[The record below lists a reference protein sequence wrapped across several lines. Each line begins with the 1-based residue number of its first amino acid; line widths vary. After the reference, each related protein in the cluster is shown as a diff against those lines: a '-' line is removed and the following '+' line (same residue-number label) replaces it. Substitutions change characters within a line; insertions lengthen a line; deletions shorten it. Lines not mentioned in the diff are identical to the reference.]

1 MNDRKWLLPLALT
14 AGFIFILSLRQ
25 LSDPDLGFHLKYGK
39 WIVQNLRF
47 PSTDLSTYTVSD
59 HPYVDLHWLFQV
71 MLYGVYSLTGYPG
84 LSLFVCSLTLLLSLL
99 LLLRSRLN
107 KVTLPVVSLLLLIS
121 FLIIDFRIAPRPEL
135 FSFLF
140 LAAVIFLLDIRIDT
154 GRNLLYLL
162 PPLFLLWTNMHALFI
177 LGLIVLALYFLCG
190 LMPGRTIDRPLLFWG
205 TLSML
210 VCLVNPYGIKAF
222 EFPIALL
229 TRFDPRNIYNQHIQ
243 EFMPFFAQP
252 GFFLR
257 DYLFLGYLLL
267 SFLLLF
273 VDRKKTRL
281 HEVILMVVFAF
292 LAFNS
297 IRNIPMFIV
306 VAFPVASRS
315 LSGLLQRCAVDTKAK
330 APLFALYLILILLPA
345 ALSLRLLT
353 NSWYLNNNS
362 FNKTGLG
369 IDRSQQPADAA
380 SFLMKNHLDGR
391 ILNSLG
397 FGGWLSW
404 ALPQPVFIDG
414 RLEVMQEALYQ
425 EITSSWNGD
434 LQGLIHRYKPS
445 LIVYNY
451 LKYYPWTFQ
460 LKDMPEWRLV
470 YLDGIAAIFAHE
482 GYAPEIK
489 AIDLTSL
496 PPKEHLV
503 EPHPFLSWAE
513 GFYKPVDYGQIDAMH
528 RGLFHLQ
535 MRTVTKGTE
544 RTGQAALLFNQAN
557 DHYRRGDFTSALALY
572 DSAIRVYPG
581 YAKAY
586 NNRGILKAFELKDYA
601 SAKKDF
607 DKTLEI
613 DPGNADAFL
622 NRGTVNLY
630 LKDAEAAC
638 YDWQQAMKLGNPKAA
653 RLLET
658 YCRRK

>member
-39 WIVQNLRF
+39 WIVENLRF
-47 PSTDLSTYTVSD
+47 PSTDQSTYTVSD

-84 LSLFVCSLTLLLSLL
+84 LSLFFCSLTLLLSLL
-99 LLLRSRLN
+99 LLLRSRLD
-107 KVTLPVVSLLLLIS
+107 KGTLPVVSLLLLIS

-140 LAAVIFLLDIRIDT
+140 LAALIFLLDIRIDT
-154 GRNLLYLL
+154 GKNLLYLL
-162 PPLFLLWTNMHALFI
+162 PPLFLLWSNMHALFV
-177 LGLIVLALYFLCG
+177 LGLIVLAVYLLCG
-190 LMPGRTIDRPLLFWG
+190 LLPGWRIDRPLLFWG
-205 TLSML
+205 AVSLL
-210 VCLVNPYGIKAF
+210 VCMINPYGLKAF

-229 TRFDPRNIYNQHIQ
+229 TRFDPGNIYNQHIQ

-252 GFFLR
+252 KFFLR

-273 VDRKKTRL
+273 VERKKTRL

-292 LAFNS
+292 LAINS
-297 IRNIPMFIV
+297 IRNIPLFIV
-306 VAFPVASRS
+306 VAFPVLSRS
-315 LSGLLQRCAVDTKAK
+315 LSCLVERRTFLWKGILPV
-330 APLFALYLILILLPA
+330 LFFTMLLLPIA
-345 ALSLRLLT
+345 ISLRLLT
-353 NSWYLNNNS
+353 NSWYLRNNS

-369 IDRSQQPADAA
+369 INRSHQPADAA

-404 ALPQPVFIDG
+404 ELPQPVFIDG
-414 RLEVMQEALYQ
+414 RLEVIQEELYQ
-425 EITSSWNGD
+425 EITSSWNGH
-434 LQGLIHRYKPS
+434 LQELLHRYKPS

-451 LKYYPWTFQ
+451 AKYYPWTFQ

-513 GFYKPVDYGQIDAMH
+513 GFYKPVDYRQIDEMH
-528 RGLFHLQ
+528 KGLFHLQ
-535 MRTVTKGTE
+535 MRAETKE
-544 RTGQAALLFNQAN
+544 KEIVSQAAVFFNQAN

-572 DSAIRVYPG
+572 DSAIRIYPG

-586 NNRGILKAFELKDYA
+586 NNRGILKAFEFKDYA

-613 DPGNADAFL
+613 DPENADAFL
-622 NRGTVNLY
+622 NRGTVNFY
-630 LKDAEAAC
+630 LKDADAAC
-638 YDWQQAMKLGNPKAA
+638 NDWQQALNLGNPQAA

-658 YCRRK
+658 HCRRK